1 MVTRLWRMPHLK
13 LTDRTVNA
21 IQPPPSG
28 RVDYFDA
35 NGKLAGF
42 GLRVAASGRKS
53 WVLLYRH
60 GLRSR
65 RLTLGTY
72 PPLGLADAR
81 ARAKDALLAV
91 MQGEDPAGAK
101 RVARESPTFEEV
113 ASAYVERHAKAKKR
127 SWREDQR

>member
-1 MVTRLWRMPHLK
+1 MPHLK

-28 RVDYFDA
+28 RADYFDA
-35 NGKLAGF
+35 DRKLPGF

-60 GLRSR
+60 GLRPR

-72 PPLGLADAR
+72 PTLGLADAR
-81 ARAKDALLAV
+81 ARREKRYLQSCRAKILRLRS
-91 MQGEDPAGAK
+91 GPPA
-101 RVARESPTFEEV
+101 RRQRS
-113 ASAYVERHAKAKKR
+113 KR
-127 SWREDQR
+127 SPVHM